1 MQKRHQVFIS
11 STYADLKQERALVT
25 QTLMQMDCIPA
36 GMELFPATD
45 EDQLDFIKKVI
56 DDCDYYLLI
65 IGGRYGSTTE
75 EGISYTEKEYEYA
88 VEKSI
93 PVIALLHQNPTS
105 ISVDKS
111 DISSEMRERLDRFRG
126 RVSTGRL
133 VKYWNSGSDL
143 AGQVAI
149 SVTQAISRFPTPG
162 WIRGNN
168 VASED
173 LLREINDLRKENQAL
188 KAKYDSQK
196 NIPNIEELNP
206 ADLESGIT
214 LHGTY
219 SSNMT
224 RVEWSANTSWRE
236 IFYLISP
243 YLTVSTSEI
252 VVKEN
257 LRSSIITK
265 YRIPPYKNF
274 LNDQDFQTVSI
285 QMQILGLVTINPPNE
300 HSREKLWKLTPS
312 GEALMYKLRVIQ
324 S

>member
-11 STYADLKQERALVT
+11 STYTDLKEERALVT

-45 EDQLDFIKKVI
+45 EEQFEFIKKVI

-88 VEKSI
+88 VEQSI
-93 PVIALLHQNPTS
+93 PVLALLHQSPSS
-105 ISVDKS
+105 ISVEKS
-111 DISSEMRERLDRFRG
+111 EISSEMREQLNNFRT

-133 VKYWNSGSDL
+133 VKYWINGSDL
-143 AGQVAI
+143 PGQVAI
-149 SVTQAISRFPTPG
+149 SIAQAISRFPRVG

-188 KAKYDSQK
+188 KTKYELQK
-196 NIPNIEELNP
+196 NIPAIEELSP
-206 ADLESGIT
+206 AALDSSIT

-219 SSNMT
+219 SANMT
-224 RVEWSANTSWRE
+224 RLEWSANTNWRE

-243 YLTVSTSEI
+243 YLTISTPEI
-252 VVKEN
+252 SIKEH
-257 LRSSIITK
+257 LRSGIVSK
-265 YRIPPYKNF
+265 HRINAYKNI
-274 LNDQDFQTVSI
+274 LNDQDFQTVSV
-285 QMQILGLVTINPPNE
+285 QMQILGLITINAENE

-312 GEALMYKLRVIQ
+312 GEALMYKLRVVQ
-324 S
+324 D